1 MSTIIDAK
9 GKPCPT
15 PVILAKQAMAA
26 GEHSFTVLV
35 DNTTAVENL
44 KRLAGNQG
52 FGAAVTQG
60 EGVFSVAFT
69 RTGCAACEEAVSAPL
84 PAPGGDWA
92 VFVGR
97 DIIGDGDRELGANLM
112 RMFFYTLA
120 QGEDKPGAVLFMNAG
135 VRLPTLDEQIPAHL
149 KALGADVSRSGLGR
163 YKQQVDKVAARLRES
178 RAMAEAVMERMGAQA
193 ATGKSGAAL
202 IEMLTTLTSDY
213 LLRRMDDPDAEIE
226 VDELRAL
233 ARTVKERAQ
242 AARATQDYDLKLREE
257 ARREAEEAMRKAVEK
272 AAKESPAAASPAE
285 VFARIQ
291 AVYRG
296 EA

>member
-1 MSTIIDAK
+1 MSDMQDIISKNRRLAILRFLSEEQDYAMNTSTLQAALRAIGHGVPRDTVEADAFW
-9 GKPCPT
+9 
-15 PVILAKQAMAA
+15 LAEQGLARCRRLDV
-26 GEHSFTVLV
+26 GVTVLTV
-35 DNTTAVENL
+35 TPRGVE
-44 KRLAGNQG
+44 
-52 FGAAVTQG
+52 V
-60 EGVFSVAFT
+60 
-69 RTGCAACEEAVSAPL
+69 
-84 PAPGGDWA
+84 
-92 VFVGR
+92 
-97 DIIGDGDRELGANLM
+97 
-112 RMFFYTLA
+112 A
-120 QGEDKPGAVLFMNAG
+120 QGIAGHPGEVVAMPRTSKVR
-135 VRLPTLDEQIPAHL
+135 RLPPELREQLHAMLDAGHTLEEITAHL

-272 AAKESPAAASPAE
+272 AAEESPAAAGPAE
-285 VFARIQ
+285 LFARIQ

>member
-1 MSTIIDAK
+1 MSNKAIVTDKA
-9 GKPCPT
+9 P
-15 PVILAKQAMAA
+15 AA
-26 GEHSFTVLV
+26 LGPYSA
-35 DNTTAVENL
+35 AVQ
-44 KRLAGNQG
+44 AGN
-52 FGAAVTQG
+52 
-60 EGVFSVAFT
+60 
-69 RTGCAACEEAVSAPL
+69 CIHVSGQL
-84 PAPGGDWA
+84 P
-92 VFVGR
+92 
-97 DIIGDGDRELGANLM
+97 
-112 RMFFYTLA
+112 
-120 QGEDKPGAVLFMNAG
+120 
-135 VRLPTLDEQIPAHL
+135 
-149 KALGADVSRSGLGR
+149 
-163 YKQQVDKVAARLRES
+163 VDP
-178 RAMAEAVMERMGAQA
+178 

>member
-1 MSTIIDAK
+1 M
-9 GKPCPT
+9 P
-15 PVILAKQAMAA
+15 
-26 GEHSFTVLV
+26 
-35 DNTTAVENL
+35 
-44 KRLAGNQG
+44 
-52 FGAAVTQG
+52 
-60 EGVFSVAFT
+60 
-69 RTGCAACEEAVSAPL
+69 RTSKV
-84 PAPGGDWA
+84 
-92 VFVGR
+92 R
-97 DIIGDGDRELGANLM
+97 
-112 RMFFYTLA
+112 
-120 QGEDKPGAVLFMNAG
+120 
-135 VRLPTLDEQIPAHL
+135 RLPPELREQLHAMLDAGHTLEAITAHL

-242 AARATQDYDLKLREE
+242 AARATQDYDRILREE
-257 ARREAEEAMRKAVEK
+257 ARREAEEAMRNAVEK
-272 AAKESPAAASPAE
+272 AAEESPAAASPAE

-296 EA
+296 EV

>member
-1 MSTIIDAK
+1 M
-9 GKPCPT
+9 P
-15 PVILAKQAMAA
+15 
-26 GEHSFTVLV
+26 
-35 DNTTAVENL
+35 
-44 KRLAGNQG
+44 
-52 FGAAVTQG
+52 
-60 EGVFSVAFT
+60 
-69 RTGCAACEEAVSAPL
+69 RTSKV
-84 PAPGGDWA
+84 
-92 VFVGR
+92 R
-97 DIIGDGDRELGANLM
+97 
-112 RMFFYTLA
+112 
-120 QGEDKPGAVLFMNAG
+120 
-135 VRLPTLDEQIPAHL
+135 RLPPELREQLHAMLDAGHTLEEITAHL

-178 RAMAEAVMERMGAQA
+178 RAMAEVVMERMG

-272 AAKESPAAASPAE
+272 AAEESPAAASPAE

-296 EA
+296 GA

>member
-1 MSTIIDAK
+1 
-9 GKPCPT
+9 
-15 PVILAKQAMAA
+15 
-26 GEHSFTVLV
+26 
-35 DNTTAVENL
+35 
-44 KRLAGNQG
+44 
-52 FGAAVTQG
+52 
-60 EGVFSVAFT
+60 
-69 RTGCAACEEAVSAPL
+69 
-84 PAPGGDWA
+84 
-92 VFVGR
+92 
-97 DIIGDGDRELGANLM
+97 
-112 RMFFYTLA
+112 
-120 QGEDKPGAVLFMNAG
+120 
-135 VRLPTLDEQIPAHL
+135 
-149 KALGADVSRSGLGR
+149 
-163 YKQQVDKVAARLRES
+163 
-178 RAMAEAVMERMGAQA
+178 MERMGAQA

-272 AAKESPAAASPAE
+272 AAKESPAAAGPAE
-285 VFARIQ
+285 LFARIQ